1 MTMTNFPD
9 YFKATNEAYLL
20 LSEYTGNYPVID
32 IFSIFLKMPYVKVHT
47 FSEYANKL
55 SLNVSEFLQIA
66 PSDYGFS
73 IYDKC
78 TKKWLVFYNDLKSN
92 TTIRFTLAHELG
104 HIVLNHTSDDNIS
117 QSEANCFGRNLLC
130 PVPIRKAFHL
140 EKISDYCSCF
150 DISEPMAEATIGND
164 YSDSYY
170 ITQENFQKVDN
181 NIYCYFSGYSLA
193 ELYGY
198 SS

>member
-1 MTMTNFPD
+1 MTNFPD
-9 YFKATNEAYLL
+9 YFRATNEAYLL
-20 LSEYTGNYPVID
+20 LSEYTGKYPVID
-32 IFSIFLKMPYVKVHT
+32 ILSIFSKMPYVKIHT
-47 FSEYANKL
+47 FSECADKL
-55 SLNVSEFLQIA
+55 SLTVSEFLQIA

-73 IYDKC
+73 IYDKR

-104 HIVLNHTSDDNIS
+104 HIVLNHTCDDNIS

-140 EKISDYCSCF
+140 KKISDYCSCF
-150 DISEPMAEATIGND
+150 DISEPMAEATMGND